1 MQTCIKEDKKINGDY
16 PKTVGEISS
25 TRLLN
30 VDYLDVQKPAI
41 HSAIL
46 LGFIVTPRG

>member
-1 MQTCIKEDKKINGDY
+1 MQTRIKEDKKEGDY
-16 PKTVGEISS
+16 TKTVGVISS
-25 TRLLN
+25 TWLLN
-30 VDYLDVQKPAI
+30 VDYFDVQKPAI